1 MHRSGGGEQRDD
13 SRSGSCRRRS
23 FGRNLVG
30 HRHNVPGRIDKACY
44 SVSVVPPLV
53 FDSSE
58 RLTIFCFSSRT
69 QGPHRFAPA
78 IRHHDWYL
86 SAVFRAVWFFLHQRE
101 HPPRLGIIVEEDIS
115 NRTHLSE
122 IQGGASFRLPWALQ
136 VIPGLVLGTLMWIF
150 PGEFR
155 SPEERRKTWPFFRT
169 TFMPSHA
176 SGLTPPGCSFFL
188 NVRISPLVVRSRSRR
203 RSAPDPR
210 RCARPRRH

>member
-1 MHRSGGGEQRDD
+1 MSPPFSCFFGLDCEASRRKRRPELRAYRERVGSDSGSLDLGHRVHRSGGGEQRDD
-13 SRSGSCRRRS
+13 SHSGSCRRRS

-58 RLTIFCFSSRT
+58 RLTIFCFWLRT

-101 HPPRLGIIVEEDIS
+101 HPHRLGIIVEEDIS

-155 SPEERRKTWPFFRT
+155 SPEERRKT
-169 TFMPSHA
+169 
-176 SGLTPPGCSFFL
+176 
-188 NVRISPLVVRSRSRR
+188 
-203 RSAPDPR
+203 
-210 RCARPRRH
+210 